1 MKVERTK
8 KGLPALWER
17 GGGYSNTG
25 EATIIASSNGGPMR
39 PVYIRGRGHL
49 ACGDHALFVIKEGTV
64 VVEANHHRLDF
75 EITVSRIVGID
86 GDEARTEV
94 IARFSEGEWE
104 PELPPQFE
112 QAVEAAE
119 AKAAFYHCREPYYFK

>member
-8 KGLPALWER
+8 RGLPALWER

-25 EATIIASSNGGPMR
+25 EATIIASSNGEPMR

-49 ACGDHALFVIKEGTV
+49 TWGNHALFVVREGMV

-104 PELPPQFE
+104 PELPSQFDA
-112 QAVEAAE
+112 AVKA
-119 AKAAFYHCREPYYFK
+119 AKAKAVCYHCREPRYIK